1 MTLSFD
7 TKFKNLRMGGGG
19 VGLYE
24 AVMWVLF
31 SSNGTSEN
39 PPRSGSDPDLGKE
52 RLKLE
57 TF

>member
-1 MTLSFD
+1 
-7 TKFKNLRMGGGG
+7 
-19 VGLYE
+19 
-24 AVMWVLF
+24 MWVLF